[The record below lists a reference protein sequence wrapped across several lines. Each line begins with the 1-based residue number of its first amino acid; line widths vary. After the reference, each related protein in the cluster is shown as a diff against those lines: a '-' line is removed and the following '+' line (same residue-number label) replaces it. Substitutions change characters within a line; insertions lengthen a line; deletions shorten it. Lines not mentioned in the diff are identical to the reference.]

1 MSMNS
6 AEQHQ
11 AASSRIFNDYSVSE
25 GSSNSLKEEI
35 QIKKAE
41 ERYNDIGSF
50 DSYSWNKPYKIPLN
64 VVRTK
69 VSNIHSSMK
78 KLLDELESAL
88 DKVYLNPF
96 LDADIEECHFSL
108 WQEVKKNN
116 QALFQPSMEEGMV
129 YAGGSPF
136 FNEETGE
143 YITQETFKDP
153 EYISF
158 RQYLYAEEHGC
169 RGCRKFVKE
178 YDRLISHSVFVHLF
192 DFRYYIKL
200 LIHESSCIKESLLYD
215 FGEDYEDES
224 QQQAAIFYFSWAKMA
239 ENHSRLITESLAQKA
254 NSIPS
259 SEVDNVSKKQAAQFQ
274 AFFSIRVASY
284 TEAVDNLLFSLKK
297 DLEDTCEIFY
307 KRFVAPALRFKTKV
321 AAPLELDLLTTSL
334 SLVAPLL
341 SEEVITAV
349 NTFKGNFGSIL
360 TDMVQR
366 RNNVQAKFDK
376 LLSFNLERK
385 KYISYIDA
393 LAIKA
398 SSRPNIILINV
409 EDKTSQ
415 LIESINIDKS
425 ERDTLK
431 SSHDSLDDLEM
442 NSHPQYLLRGGGD
455 IFGDIKVAEGVTID
469 GVDLDQHAHTGSDGT
484 VKIKS
489 TDIDYDSVR
498 EETVLLQTEEGNSLE
513 VSVDSFI
520 NTIKQGG
527 VPGVDAVIVMTIP
540 DEFRNKY
547 EFEIMYVENQ

>member
-25 GSSNSLKEEI
+25 GSSNSLKEEQ
-35 QIKKAE
+35 QIRRAE
-41 ERYNDIGSF
+41 EKYNDLGNYS
-50 DSYSWNKPYKIPLN
+50 SYSWSKPYKVPLN
-64 VVRTK
+64 VVKSKINK
-69 VSNIHSSMK
+69 VYSSMEM
-78 KLLDELESAL
+78 LLDELETAL
-88 DKVYLNPF
+88 DKVYLNPY
-96 LDADIEECHFSL
+96 LDADIEECHFHL
-108 WQEVKKNN
+108 WEELRKNN
-116 QALFQPSMEEGMV
+116 EALFLPPLQDGMV

-136 FNEETGE
+136 FDETTGE
-143 YITQETFKDP
+143 YKESELIKIPD
-153 EYISF
+153 YISF

-192 DFRYYIKL
+192 DFRYYTKL
-200 LIHESSCIKESLLYD
+200 LIHEASCIKESLLYD

-224 QQQAAIFYFSWAKMA
+224 QQQAAAFYFSWAKMA
-239 ENHSRLITESLAQKA
+239 ENHSRLIAESIGKQAD
-254 NSIPS
+254 SIPT
-259 SEVDNVSKKQAAQFQ
+259 SEVDNISKKQAAQFQ

-334 SLVAPLL
+334 GTSAPIL

-349 NTFKGNFGSIL
+349 NAFKGNFGSIL

-366 RNNVQAKFDK
+366 RNNIQSKFDK
-376 LLSFNLERK
+376 LLSLNLQRK
-385 KYISYIDA
+385 KYISYIDS
-393 LAIKA
+393 LATKA
-398 SSRPNIILINV
+398 SSRPKIILIKV
-409 EDKTSQ
+409 EDKTSE
-415 LIESINIDKS
+415 LINNVFIDKS
-425 ERDTLK
+425 KRNSLK
-431 SSHDSLDDLEM
+431 SSHENLDDLNS

-540 DEFRNKY
+540 DEFKDKY

>member
-64 VVRTK
+64 VVKIK
-69 VSNIHSSMK
+69 VNNIHFNMK

-96 LDADIEECHFSL
+96 LDADIEECHFNL
-108 WQEVKKNN
+108 WKEVKKNN

-307 KRFVAPALRFKTKV
+307 KRFVSPALRFKTKV

-341 SEEVITAV
+341 SEEIITAV

-398 SSRPNIILINV
+398 SSRPNIILMNV
-409 EDKTSQ
+409 EDKTSE

-442 NSHPQYLLRGGGD
+442 NSHPQYLLRSGGD

-540 DEFRNKY
+540 DEFRDKY

>member
-1 MSMNS
+1 MNS

-64 VVRTK
+64 VVK
-69 VSNIHSSMK
+69 VKVNNIHFNMK

-96 LDADIEECHFSL
+96 LDADIEECHFNL
-108 WQEVKKNN
+108 WKEVKKNN

-307 KRFVAPALRFKTKV
+307 KRFVSPALRFKTKV

-341 SEEVITAV
+341 SEEIITAV

-398 SSRPNIILINV
+398 SSRPNIILMNV
-409 EDKTSQ
+409 EDKTSE

-442 NSHPQYLLRGGGD
+442 NSHPQYLLRSGGD

-498 EETVLLQTEEGNSLE
+498 EETVLLETEEGNSLE

-527 VPGVDAVIVMTIP
+527 VPGVDAVIIMTIP
-540 DEFRNKY
+540 DEFRDRY
-547 EFEIMYVENQ
+547 EFEIMYVENE

>member
-1 MSMNS
+1 MSINN
-6 AEQHQ
+6 AEQYQ
-11 AASSRIFNDYSVSE
+11 ASSSRIFNDYSVSE
-25 GSSNSLKEEI
+25 GSSNSLKEEL
-35 QIKKAE
+35 QLKRAE
-41 ERYNDIGSF
+41 EKYNDLDNYST
-50 DSYSWNKPYKIPLN
+50 YSWSKPYKIPLK
-64 VVRTK
+64 VVRSK
-69 VSNIHSSMK
+69 VKRVHSDMEA
-78 KLLDELESAL
+78 LLDGLESL
-88 DKVYLNPF
+88 LEKVYLNPH
-96 LDADIEECHFSL
+96 LDNDIEECHYHL
-108 WQEVKKNN
+108 WEELKKNN
-116 QALFQPSMEEGMV
+116 KDLFNQENQEDMV
-129 YAGGSPF
+129 FIGGSQF
-136 FNEETGE
+136 FDESTGQ
-143 YITQETFKDP
+143 YIGGKNFEDP
-153 EYISF
+153 TYISF
-158 RQYLYAEEHGC
+158 KQYLYAEEHGC

-192 DFRYYIKL
+192 DFRYYVKL
-200 LIHESSCIKESLLYD
+200 LLHESSCIKESLLYD

-224 QQQAAIFYFSWAKMA
+224 QQQAAAFYFSWAKMA
-239 ENHSRLITESLAQKA
+239 ENHSRLIAESIGKQAD
-254 NSIPS
+254 SIPT
-259 SEVDNVSKKQAAQFQ
+259 SEVDNISKKQAAQFQ

-334 SLVAPLL
+334 GTSAPIL

-349 NTFKGNFGSIL
+349 NAFKGNFGSIL

-366 RNNVQAKFDK
+366 RNNIQSKFDK
-376 LLSFNLERK
+376 LLSLNLQRK
-385 KYISYIDA
+385 KYISYIDS
-393 LAIKA
+393 LATKA
-398 SSRPNIILINV
+398 SSRPKIILIKV
-409 EDKTSQ
+409 EDKTSE
-415 LIESINIDKS
+415 LINNVFIDKS
-425 ERDTLK
+425 KRNSLK
-431 SSHDSLDDLEM
+431 SSHENLDDLNS

-540 DEFRNKY
+540 DEFKDKY